1 MAKEGGTERIRTA
14 GRAFAELCLATWP
27 RCRSKKYNTQARSVS
42 RFAKGPGVAYNRVN
56 YVPFQRVRFEE
67 AMRDVID
74 NGRLTW
80 RLINDPRVP
89 TLVKVTIPLLVALY
103 FFSPLDFIPDFL
115 PILGQLDDIG
125 VILFGMSLIVR
136 FSPQD
141 VVDEHRRALG
151 FNSADGDRSAQNIGT
166 DPSSYWAGP
175 PTRHPSEPTRPIDGE
190 YTVVPP
196 QQ

>member
-1 MAKEGGTERIRTA
+1 
-14 GRAFAELCLATWP
+14 
-27 RCRSKKYNTQARSVS
+27 
-42 RFAKGPGVAYNRVN
+42 
-56 YVPFQRVRFEE
+56 
-67 AMRDVID
+67 MRDIID

-89 TLVKVTIPLLVALY
+89 ALVKVGIPLFMALY
-103 FFSPLDFIPDFL
+103 FFSPIDVIPDFF

-125 VILFGMSLIVR
+125 VVLFGMSLIVR
-136 FSPQD
+136 FSPQA
-141 VVDEHRRALG
+141 VVDEHRQALG
-151 FNSADGDRSAQNIGT
+151 LGPTVGDQHTQHNGT

-196 QQ
+196 NN